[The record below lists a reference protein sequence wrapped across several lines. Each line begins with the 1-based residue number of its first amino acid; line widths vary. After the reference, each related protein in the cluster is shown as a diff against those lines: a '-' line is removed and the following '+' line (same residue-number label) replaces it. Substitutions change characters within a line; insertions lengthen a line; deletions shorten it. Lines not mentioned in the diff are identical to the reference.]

1 MQATIQFLLL
11 HGSTVLVIWVF
22 IDQIGLPVPAV
33 PLLIAVGALAGRS
46 QFPLAL
52 GIAEAVIAS
61 LAADL
66 VWYELG
72 RTKGHAI
79 LNLLCKISLEPDS
92 CVRRS
97 EEAFA
102 RRGAK
107 SLAFAKFIPGLSA
120 AATPMAGL
128 FGMRPSVFLAWDGVG
143 ALLWSG
149 GYMALGFIFSRQ
161 IELVVSIALRLGF
174 TLAILIILTL
184 GSYILYRYLQR
195 QRFIRSLRIARISPD
210 ELMKKIKDGES
221 LVIVDL
227 RNKFEFEASPEKLP
241 GALRLLPEQ
250 LEERAGEIPR
260 DRDVILYCT

>member
-11 HGSTVLVIWVF
+11 HGSAVLVIWVF

-33 PLLIAVGALAGRS
+33 PVLIAVGALAGRG

-66 VWYELG
+66 IWYQLG

-97 EEAFA
+97 EETFA

-107 SLAFAKFIPGLSA
+107 SLAFAKFVPGLSA
-120 AATPMAGL
+120 ATTPMAGL
-128 FGMRPSVFLAWDGVG
+128 FGMRPWIFLAWDGAG

-149 GYMALGFIFSRQ
+149 GYIALGVIFSKQ
-161 IELVVSIALRLGF
+161 IERVATVALRLGF
-174 TLAILIILTL
+174 ALAVLIILAL
-184 GSYILYRYLQR
+184 ALYILYKYVQR
-195 QRFIRSLRIARISPD
+195 QRFIRSLRIARISP
-210 ELMKKIKDGES
+210 EALMEKIREGEP

-227 RNKFEFEASPEKLP
+227 RNKLEFDASPAKLP
-241 GALRLLPEQ
+241 GALRLLPDQ
-250 LEERAGEIPR
+250 LKERAGEIPR